1 MFFTARQLEQI
12 LRESGKIVLPLGAKL
27 TPAANDLV
35 RLKRLD
41 IAFGEDK
48 PRVAGETT
56 STIASPINGSTLPY
70 LWWSGTKSGP
80 AKAALAMASREANVA
95 EMAILEDAT
104 KATAAIRHLIV
115 AIKNNSAAGGVIVVE
130 HAGLAVTLAN
140 RSPRLRAI
148 VGTSLAAVD
157 AGIREAAANVL
168 VIEPGTLPLM
178 VLKNMVLRFVRSPR
192 SASDELAKQMDEI
205 AKL

>member
-41 IAFGEDK
+41 ISFGDDK
-48 PRVAGETT
+48 PKAVGETT
-56 STIASPINGSTLPY
+56 SAIASPINGSTLPY

-80 AKAALAMASREANVA
+80 AKAALAMTAREANLA
-95 EMAILEDAT
+95 EMAILEDST

-115 AIKNNSAAGGVIVVE
+115 AIKNNSAAGGVLVVE
-130 HAGLAVTLAN
+130 HAGLAVALAN

-148 VGTSLAAVD
+148 VATNLAAVD
-157 AGIREAAANVL
+157 AAIRDVAANVL

-178 VLKNMVLRFVRSPR
+178 VIKNMILRFVRTPR
-192 SASDELAKQMDEI
+192 SASEELTKQLEEI